1 MSTAGRGPA
10 RVPGRGYGGRVKRA
24 AQFLFVLVLGLLYVA
39 VPAGG
44 ASATAPAARP
54 ADLPPTLKVGTEGV
68 YPPFSYHGGTGNG
81 LTGYDIDVMNAIGKH
96 LGVKVEYV
104 ETPFDSMFAALEAGR
119 FDVVA
124 NQITFNEERN
134 ARYDLSDPYVETTG
148 VLVVRKDEKG
158 ITKLADLKGKR
169 AAENITS
176 NWAEV
181 AKGAGATIVGVD
193 DMSLAIDNLEQG
205 RVDALVN
212 DKLAIRNYLRT
223 KPDAGI
229 KVVAETNDVSKSVLA
244 ARKGSGYLPQLNK
257 AIADLKADGTLDTIY
272 AKYFGAA
279 ATTPST
285 WDIMRDNAWPMA
297 RAALTRTI
305 PLAVI
310 SFAVGMVIALGIG
323 LMRMSSHPVVA
334 GVARL
339 YISFI
344 RGTPLLVQLF
354 LIFYALPQLG
364 VKINPFLAAV
374 IAFSLNVGGYAAEIV
389 RSSVESLPK
398 GQWEAASTVGMSY
411 ATTLRRV
418 ILPQAARTAVPP
430 LSNTLI
436 SLVKDTSLA
445 ATILVVELF
454 RRAQIAAAPSFE
466 FLALYGMAALYY
478 WVICLVLSFAQSR
491 TETRL
496 NRFVAA

>member
-1 MSTAGRGPA
+1 M
-10 RVPGRGYGGRVKRA
+10 KRA
-24 AQFLFVLVLGLLYVA
+24 AQVLFVLVLGLLYVA
-39 VPAGG
+39 VPATG
-44 ASATAPAARP
+44 ASAAVPAARP
-54 ADLPPTLKVGTEGV
+54 SDLPPTLEVGTEGV

-158 ITKLADLKGKR
+158 ITKLADLKGKK

-244 ARKGSGYLPQLNK
+244 AKKGSGYLPQLDK

-297 RAALTRTI
+297 RAALTKTI
-305 PLAVI
+305 PLTVI
-310 SFAVGMVIALGIG
+310 SFAVGMVIALAIG

-398 GQWEAASTVGMSY
+398 GQWEAASTVGMGY
-411 ATTLRRV
+411 ATTLRRI

>member
-1 MSTAGRGPA
+1 M
-10 RVPGRGYGGRVKRA
+10 KRA
-24 AQFLFVLVLGLLYVA
+24 AQVLFVLVLGLLYVA
-39 VPAGG
+39 VPATG
-44 ASATAPAARP
+44 ASAAGPEARSS
-54 ADLPPTLKVGTEGV
+54 DLPPTLKVGTEGV

-158 ITKLADLKGKR
+158 ITKLADLKGKK

-244 ARKGSGYLPQLNK
+244 AKKGSGYLPQLNK

-297 RAALTRTI
+297 RAALTKTI
-305 PLAVI
+305 PLTVI
-310 SFAVGMVIALGIG
+310 SFAVGMVIALAIG

-334 GVARL
+334 GVAGL

-398 GQWEAASTVGMSY
+398 GQWEAASTVGMGY
-411 ATTLRRV
+411 ATTLRRI

>member
-1 MSTAGRGPA
+1 M
-10 RVPGRGYGGRVKRA
+10 KRA
-24 AQFLFVLVLGLLYVA
+24 YATLVLILLGLLYA
-39 VPAGG
+39 ATP
-44 ASATAPAARP
+44 ASATLALQHAAVPPRGVAAQPHGAPRDGIP
-54 ADLPPTLKVGTEGV
+54 RVLRVGTEGV
-68 YPPFSYHGGTGNG
+68 YPPFSYHGGTGSG
-81 LTGYDIDVMNAIGKH
+81 LTGYDIDVMNAIGRH

-119 FDVVA
+119 FDLVA

-134 ARYDLSDPYVETTG
+134 ARYDLSAPYVETTG
-148 VLVVRKDEKG
+148 VLVVRKDETQIK
-158 ITKLADLKGKR
+158 TVADLKGKR
-169 AAENITS
+169 AAQNITS

-181 AKGAGATIVGVD
+181 AKDAGATIVAVD

-212 DKLAIRNYLRT
+212 DKLAIRNYLAT
-223 KPDAGI
+223 KPDAGV
-229 KVVAETNDVSKSVLA
+229 KVVAETDDVSKSVFA
-244 ARKGSGYLPQLNK
+244 ARKDSGYLPQLNQ
-257 AIADLKADGTLDTIY
+257 AIADLKADGTLDKIY
-272 AKYFGAA
+272 AKYFGADA
-279 ATTPST
+279 KRTST
-285 WDIMRDNAWPMA
+285 WQIMKDNAWPMA
-297 RAALTRTI
+297 RAALTKTI
-305 PLAVI
+305 PLTAI
-310 SFAVGMVIALGIG
+310 SFTIGMVLALGVG
-323 LMRMSSHPVVA
+323 LMRMSKQPVVSGA
-334 GVARL
+334 ARL

-364 VKINPFLAAV
+364 VKLDPFLAAV
-374 IAFSLNVGGYAAEIV
+374 IAFSVNVSGYAAEII

-398 GQWEAASTVGMSY
+398 GQWEAASTVGMDY
-411 ATTLRRV
+411 TTTLRRV

-445 ATILVVELF
+445 AVILVPELLQQA
-454 RRAQIAAAPSFE
+454 RVAAAPSFE
-466 FLALYGMAALYY
+466 FLALFGMAAVYY
-478 WVICLVLSFAQSR
+478 WVICLVLSVIQSR

>member
-1 MSTAGRGPA
+1 M
-10 RVPGRGYGGRVKRA
+10 KRA
-24 AQFLFVLVLGLLYVA
+24 APALFVLVLGLLSLA
-39 VPAGG
+39 LPATG
-44 ASATAPAARP
+44 ASAAPAGRLPHAASAEGSAAAARP
-54 ADLPPTLKVGTEGV
+54 ADLPPTIKVGTEGV

-81 LTGYDIDVMNAIGKH
+81 QTGFDIDVMNAIGKH

-148 VLVVRKDEKG
+148 VLVVRKDEKE

-181 AKGAGATIVGVD
+181 GKGAGATIVGVD

-212 DKLAIRNYLRT
+212 DKLAVRNYLRT

-244 ARKGSGYLPQLNK
+244 ARKGSGYLPQLDK
-257 AIADLKADGTLDTIY
+257 AIADLKADGTLDAIY

-297 RAALTRTI
+297 RAALARTI
-305 PLAVI
+305 PLTVI
-310 SFAVGMVIALGIG
+310 SFAVGMVIALAIG

-334 GVARL
+334 GIARL

-398 GQWEAASTVGMSY
+398 GQWEAASTVGMGY

>member
-1 MSTAGRGPA
+1 M
-10 RVPGRGYGGRVKRA
+10 KRA
-24 AQFLFVLVLGLLYVA
+24 TSALFVLVLGLLAVA
-39 VPAGG
+39 LPTSG
-44 ASATAPAARP
+44 ASAAVGSRP
-54 ADLPPTLKVGTEGV
+54 ADLPPTIRVGTEGV
-68 YPPFSYHGGTGNG
+68 YPPFSYHGGAGSG

-124 NQITFNEERN
+124 NQITFNPERN

-148 VLVVRKDEKG
+148 VLVVRKGETQIK
-158 ITKLADLKGKR
+158 TLADLKGKR

-176 NWAEV
+176 NWAQV
-181 AKGAGATIVGVD
+181 AKGAGATVVGVD

-212 DKLAIRNYLRT
+212 DKLAIRNYLAT
-223 KPDAGI
+223 KPDAGV
-229 KVVAETNDVSKSVLA
+229 KVVAETNDVSKSVLVA
-244 ARKGSGYLPQLNK
+244 KKGSGYLPQLNK
-257 AIADLKADGTLDTIY
+257 AIADLKADGTLDKIY
-272 AKYFGAA
+272 ATYFDAKRPVP
-279 ATTPST
+279 TTAE
-285 WDIMRDNAWPMA
+285 IMKANAWPMA

-305 PLAVI
+305 PLTAI
-310 SFAVGMVIALGIG
+310 SFTLGMVIALAVG
-323 LMRMSSHPVVA
+323 LMRMSKQPVVA
-334 GVARL
+334 GAARL

-364 VKINPFLAAV
+364 VKIDPFPAAV

-398 GQWEAASTVGMSY
+398 GQWEAASTVGMDY
-411 ATTLRRV
+411 ATTLRRI

-445 ATILVVELF
+445 AVILVIELF
-454 RRAQIAAAPSFE
+454 RQAQLAAAPSLE
-466 FLALYGMAALYY
+466 FLALYGMAAVYY
-478 WVICLVLSFAQSR
+478 WAICLVLSFAQSR

>member
-1 MSTAGRGPA
+1 
-10 RVPGRGYGGRVKRA
+10 VKRA
-24 AQFLFVLVLGLLYVA
+24 SATLVIVLLGLLYAA
-39 VPAGG
+39 VPASALAAGQPHAATQGG
-44 ASATAPAARP
+44 IPKV
-54 ADLPPTLKVGTEGV
+54 LKVGTEGV
-68 YPPFSYHGGTGNG
+68 YPPFSYHGGTGSG

-119 FDVVA
+119 FDLVA
-124 NQITFNEERN
+124 NQITFNEERK

-148 VLVVRKDEKG
+148 VLVVRKDETQIKT
-158 ITKLADLKGKR
+158 IADLKGKR

-212 DKLAIRNYLRT
+212 DKLAIRNYLAT
-223 KPDAGI
+223 KPDAGV
-229 KVVAETNDVSKSVLA
+229 KVVAETDDVSRSVFA
-244 ARKGSGYLPQLNK
+244 ARKDSGYLPQLNQ
-257 AIADLKADGTLDTIY
+257 AIADLKADGTLDKVY
-272 AKYFGAA
+272 AKYFGANA
-279 ATTPST
+279 KQTST
-285 WDIMRDNAWPMA
+285 WQIMKDNAWPMA
-297 RAALTRTI
+297 RAALTKTI
-305 PLAVI
+305 PLTAI
-310 SFAVGMVIALGIG
+310 SFTIGMVLALLVG
-323 LMRMSSHPVVA
+323 LMRMSKQPVVSGA
-334 GVARL
+334 ARL

-364 VKINPFLAAV
+364 VKLDPFLAAV
-374 IAFSLNVGGYAAEIV
+374 IAFSVNVSGYAAEIV

-398 GQWEAASTVGMSY
+398 GQWEAASTVGMDY
-411 ATTLRRV
+411 PTTLRRI

-445 ATILVVELF
+445 AVILVPELLQQA
-454 RRAQIAAAPSFE
+454 RVAAAPTFE
-466 FLALYGMAALYY
+466 FLALFGMAAVYY
-478 WVICLVLSFAQSR
+478 WLICLVLSFIQSR

>member
-1 MSTAGRGPA
+1 
-10 RVPGRGYGGRVKRA
+10 VKRA
-24 AQFLFVLVLGLLYVA
+24 AHALFVLVLGLLFVA
-39 VPAGG
+39 VPTAV
-44 ASATAPAARP
+44 ASASTGVGGRS

-68 YPPFSYHGGTGNG
+68 YPPFSYHGGTGTGTG

-193 DMSLAIDNLEQG
+193 EMALAIDNLEQG

-257 AIADLKADGTLDTIY
+257 AIADLKADGTLDKIY

-279 ATTPST
+279 VTTPST
-285 WDIMRDNAWPMA
+285 WQIMRDNAWPMA

-305 PLAVI
+305 PLTVI
-310 SFAVGMVIALGIG
+310 SFAVGMVIALAIG

-334 GVARL
+334 GIARL

-389 RSSVESLPK
+389 RSSVESLPR
-398 GQWEAASTVGMSY
+398 GQWEAASTVGMDY

>member
-1 MSTAGRGPA
+1 
-10 RVPGRGYGGRVKRA
+10 VKRA
-24 AQFLFVLVLGLLYVA
+24 SATLVIVLLGLLYAA
-39 VPAGG
+39 VPA
-44 ASATAPAARP
+44 SAGSVADAHAAVQDGIP
-54 ADLPPTLKVGTEGV
+54 KVLKVGTEGV
-68 YPPFSYHGGTGNG
+68 YPPFSYHGGTGSG

-119 FDVVA
+119 FDLVA
-124 NQITFNEERN
+124 NQITFNEERK

-148 VLVVRKDEKG
+148 VLVVRKDETQIKT
-158 ITKLADLKGKR
+158 IADLKGKR

-212 DKLAIRNYLRT
+212 DKLAIRNYLAT
-223 KPDAGI
+223 KPDAGV
-229 KVVAETNDVSKSVLA
+229 KVVAETDDVSRSVFA
-244 ARKGSGYLPQLNK
+244 ARKDSGYLPQLNQ
-257 AIADLKADGTLDTIY
+257 AIADLKADGTLDKVY
-272 AKYFGAA
+272 AKYFGANA
-279 ATTPST
+279 KQTST
-285 WDIMRDNAWPMA
+285 WQIMKDNAWPMA
-297 RAALTRTI
+297 RAALTKTI
-305 PLAVI
+305 PLTAI
-310 SFAVGMVIALGIG
+310 SFTIGMVLALLVG
-323 LMRMSSHPVVA
+323 LMRMSKQPVVSGA
-334 GVARL
+334 ARL

-364 VKINPFLAAV
+364 VKLDPFLAAV
-374 IAFSLNVGGYAAEIV
+374 IAFSVNVSGYAAEIV
-389 RSSVESLPK
+389 LSSVESLPK
-398 GQWEAASTVGMSY
+398 GQWEAASTVGMDY
-411 ATTLRRV
+411 PTTLRRI

-445 ATILVVELF
+445 AVILVPELLQQA
-454 RRAQIAAAPSFE
+454 RVAAAPTFE
-466 FLALYGMAALYY
+466 FLALFGMAAVYY
-478 WVICLVLSFAQSR
+478 WLICLVLSFIQSR

>member
-1 MSTAGRGPA
+1 
-10 RVPGRGYGGRVKRA
+10 VKRA
-24 AQFLFVLVLGLLYVA
+24 SATLVIVLLGLLYAA
-39 VPAGG
+39 VPASALAADQPHAATQGG
-44 ASATAPAARP
+44 I
-54 ADLPPTLKVGTEGV
+54 LKVLKVGTEGV
-68 YPPFSYHGGTGNG
+68 YPPFSYHGGTGSG

-119 FDVVA
+119 FDLVA
-124 NQITFNEERN
+124 NQITFNEERK

-148 VLVVRKDEKG
+148 VLVVRKDETQIKT
-158 ITKLADLKGKR
+158 IADLKGKR

-212 DKLAIRNYLRT
+212 DKLAIRNYLAT
-223 KPDAGI
+223 KPDAGV
-229 KVVAETNDVSKSVLA
+229 KVVAETDDVSRSVFA
-244 ARKGSGYLPQLNK
+244 ARKDSGYLPQLNQ
-257 AIADLKADGTLDTIY
+257 AIADLKADGTLDKVY
-272 AKYFGAA
+272 AKYFGANA
-279 ATTPST
+279 KQTST
-285 WDIMRDNAWPMA
+285 WQIMKDNAWPMA
-297 RAALTRTI
+297 RAALTKTI
-305 PLAVI
+305 PLTAI
-310 SFAVGMVIALGIG
+310 SFTIGMVLALLVG
-323 LMRMSSHPVVA
+323 LMRMSKQPVVSGA
-334 GVARL
+334 ARL

-364 VKINPFLAAV
+364 VKLDPFLAAV
-374 IAFSLNVGGYAAEIV
+374 IAFSVNVSGYAAEIV

-398 GQWEAASTVGMSY
+398 GQWEAASTVGMDY
-411 ATTLRRV
+411 PTTLRRI

-445 ATILVVELF
+445 AVILVPELLQQA
-454 RRAQIAAAPSFE
+454 RVAAAPTFE
-466 FLALYGMAALYY
+466 FLALFGMAAVYY
-478 WVICLVLSFAQSR
+478 WLICLVLSFIQSR

>member
-1 MSTAGRGPA
+1 M
-10 RVPGRGYGGRVKRA
+10 KRA
-24 AQFLFVLVLGLLYVA
+24 AQVLFVLVLGLLYVA
-39 VPAGG
+39 VPATG
-44 ASATAPAARP
+44 ASAAVPAARP
-54 ADLPPTLKVGTEGV
+54 SDLPPTLKVGTEGV

-158 ITKLADLKGKR
+158 ITKLADLMGKK

-244 ARKGSGYLPQLNK
+244 AKKGSGYLPQLDK

-297 RAALTRTI
+297 RAALTKTI
-305 PLAVI
+305 PLTVI
-310 SFAVGMVIALGIG
+310 SFAVGMVIALAIG

-398 GQWEAASTVGMSY
+398 GQWEAASTVGMGY
-411 ATTLRRV
+411 ATTLRRI

>member
-1 MSTAGRGPA
+1 M
-10 RVPGRGYGGRVKRA
+10 KRA
-24 AQFLFVLVLGLLYVA
+24 SATLAAVLIGLLYAA
-39 VPAGG
+39 VPASALP
-44 ASATAPAARP
+44 ASAAAPAAAQQAVQDGIP
-54 ADLPPTLKVGTEGV
+54 KVLKVGTEGV
-68 YPPFSYHGGTGNG
+68 YPPFSYHGGTGSG

-134 ARYDLSDPYVETTG
+134 ARYDLSDSYVETTG
-148 VLVVRKDEKG
+148 VLVVRKGESQIKT
-158 ITKLADLKGKR
+158 IADLKGKR

-193 DMSLAIDNLEQG
+193 SMALAIDNLEQG

-212 DKLAIRNYLRT
+212 DKLAIRNYLAT
-223 KPDAGI
+223 KPDAGV
-229 KVVAETNDVSKSVLA
+229 KVVAETDDVSKSVFA
-244 ARKGSGYLPQLNK
+244 ARKDSGYLPQLNK
-257 AIADLKADGTLDTIY
+257 AIADLRADGTLDTIY
-272 AKYFGAA
+272 AKYFGAEA
-279 ATTPST
+279 KQTST
-285 WDIMRDNAWPMA
+285 WQIMRQNAWPMV
-297 RAALTRTI
+297 RAALTKTI
-305 PLAVI
+305 PLTAI
-310 SFAVGMVIALGIG
+310 SFTIGMVIALVVG
-323 LMRMSSHPVVA
+323 LMRMSKQPVVS
-334 GVARL
+334 GLARL

-364 VKINPFLAAV
+364 VKIEPFLAAV
-374 IAFSLNVGGYAAEIV
+374 IAFSVNVGGYAAEIV

-398 GQWEAASTVGMSY
+398 GQWEAASTVGMGYS
-411 ATTLRRV
+411 TTLRRI

-445 ATILVVELF
+445 AVILVTELF
-454 RRAQIAAAPSFE
+454 QQARLAAAPTFE
-466 FLALYGMAALYY
+466 FLALFGMAAVYY
-478 WVICLVLSFAQSR
+478 WVICLVLSVIQSR

>member
-1 MSTAGRGPA
+1 
-10 RVPGRGYGGRVKRA
+10 VKRA
-24 AQFLFVLVLGLLYVA
+24 SATLVIVLLGLLYAA
-39 VPAGG
+39 VPASALAADQPHAATQGG
-44 ASATAPAARP
+44 IPKV
-54 ADLPPTLKVGTEGV
+54 LKVGTEGV
-68 YPPFSYHGGTGNG
+68 YPPFSYHGGTGSG

-119 FDVVA
+119 FDLVA
-124 NQITFNEERN
+124 NQITFNEERK

-148 VLVVRKDEKG
+148 VLVVRKDETQIKT
-158 ITKLADLKGKR
+158 IADLKGKR

-212 DKLAIRNYLRT
+212 DKLAIRNYLAT
-223 KPDAGI
+223 KPDAGV
-229 KVVAETNDVSKSVLA
+229 KVVAETDDVSRSVFA
-244 ARKGSGYLPQLNK
+244 ARKDSGYLPQLNQ
-257 AIADLKADGTLDTIY
+257 AIADLKADGTLDKVY
-272 AKYFGAA
+272 AKYFGANA
-279 ATTPST
+279 KQTST
-285 WDIMRDNAWPMA
+285 WQIMKDNAWPMA
-297 RAALTRTI
+297 RAALTKTI
-305 PLAVI
+305 PLTAI
-310 SFAVGMVIALGIG
+310 SFTIGMVLALLVG
-323 LMRMSSHPVVA
+323 LMRMSKQPVVSGA
-334 GVARL
+334 ARL

-364 VKINPFLAAV
+364 VKLDPFLAAV
-374 IAFSLNVGGYAAEIV
+374 IAFSVNVSGYAAEIV
-389 RSSVESLPK
+389 RSSIESLPK
-398 GQWEAASTVGMSY
+398 GQWEAASTVGMDY
-411 ATTLRRV
+411 PTTLRRI

-445 ATILVVELF
+445 AVILVPELLQQA
-454 RRAQIAAAPSFE
+454 RVAAAPTFE
-466 FLALYGMAALYY
+466 FLALFGMAAVYY
-478 WVICLVLSFAQSR
+478 WLICLVLSFIQSR

>member
-1 MSTAGRGPA
+1 M
-10 RVPGRGYGGRVKRA
+10 KRA
-24 AQFLFVLVLGLLYVA
+24 SASLFIALLGLLYAA
-39 VPAGG
+39 VPASAATPGG
-44 ASATAPAARP
+44 AR
-54 ADLPPTLKVGTEGV
+54 ADGIPPVLKVGTEGV
-68 YPPFSYHGGTGNG
+68 YPPFSYHGGAGGG

-148 VLVVRKDEKG
+148 VLVVRKGDTAIKT
-158 ITKLADLKGKR
+158 IADLKGKR
-169 AAENITS
+169 AAENVTS
-176 NWAEV
+176 NWAQV
-181 AKGAGATIVGVD
+181 AKDAGATVVGVD
-193 DMSLAIDNLEQG
+193 DMGLAIDNLEQG

-212 DKLAIRNYLRT
+212 DKLAIRNYLST
-223 KPDAGI
+223 HPDSEV
-229 KVVAETNDVSKSVLA
+229 KVVAETDDISKSVFA
-244 ARKGSGYLPQLNK
+244 AKKGSGYLPQLNK
-257 AIADLKADGTLDTIY
+257 AVADLKADGTLDKIY
-272 AKYFGAA
+272 AKYFDAKRPVP
-279 ATTPST
+279 TTVE
-285 WDIMRDNAWPMA
+285 IMRDNAWPMA
-297 RAALTRTI
+297 RAALTKTI
-305 PLAVI
+305 PLTAI
-310 SFAVGMVIALGIG
+310 SFTLGMVIALAIG
-323 LMRMSSHPVVA
+323 LMRMSKQPVVA
-334 GVARL
+334 GIARL

-364 VKINPFLAAV
+364 VKFDPFPAAV

-389 RSSVESLPK
+389 RSSIESLPK
-398 GQWEAASTVGMSY
+398 GQWEAASTVGMDY
-411 ATTLRRV
+411 ATTLRRI

-445 ATILVVELF
+445 AVILVIELF
-454 RRAQIAAAPSFE
+454 RQAQLAAAPSLE
-466 FLALYGMAALYY
+466 YLALYGMAAVYY
-478 WVICLVLSFAQSR
+478 WVICLALSFAQSR

>member
-1 MSTAGRGPA
+1 M
-10 RVPGRGYGGRVKRA
+10 KRA
-24 AQFLFVLVLGLLYVA
+24 AHALFVLILGLLCVA
-39 VPAGG
+39 VPATGAAAASG
-44 ASATAPAARP
+44 SPASAATTGRT

-68 YPPFSYHGGTGNG
+68 YPPFSYHGGPGNG

-148 VLVVRKDEKG
+148 VLVVRKGEKN

-244 ARKGSGYLPQLNK
+244 AKKGSGYLPQLNK
-257 AIADLKADGTLDTIY
+257 AIADLRADGTLDKIY

-279 ATTPST
+279 VTTPST
-285 WDIMRDNAWPMA
+285 WQIMRDNAWPMA
-297 RAALTRTI
+297 RAALTKTI
-305 PLAVI
+305 PLTVI
-310 SFAVGMVIALGIG
+310 SFAVGMVIALAIG

-334 GVARL
+334 GIARL

-389 RSSVESLPK
+389 RSSVESLPR
-398 GQWEAASTVGMSY
+398 GQWEAASTVGMGY
-411 ATTLRRV
+411 AATLRRV

>member
-1 MSTAGRGPA
+1 M
-10 RVPGRGYGGRVKRA
+10 KRA
-24 AQFLFVLVLGLLYVA
+24 AQALFVLVLGLLYVA
-39 VPAGG
+39 VPASG
-44 ASATAPAARP
+44 ASARP
-54 ADLPPTLKVGTEGV
+54 ADLPPTIKVGTEGV

-81 LTGYDIDVMNAIGKH
+81 LTGFDIDVMNAIGKH

-158 ITKLADLKGKR
+158 ITKLADLKGKK

-212 DKLAIRNYLRT
+212 DKLAIRNYLRS

-257 AIADLKADGTLDTIY
+257 AIADLKADGTLDKIY

-297 RAALTRTI
+297 RAALTKTI
-305 PLAVI
+305 PLTVI
-310 SFAVGMVIALGIG
+310 SFAVGMVIALAIG

-364 VKINPFLAAV
+364 VKIDPFLAAV

-389 RSSVESLPK
+389 RSSIESLPK
-398 GQWEAASTVGMSY
+398 GQWEAASTVGMDY

>member
-1 MSTAGRGPA
+1 
-10 RVPGRGYGGRVKRA
+10 VKRA
-24 AQFLFVLVLGLLYVA
+24 AQALFVLVLGLLYVA
-39 VPAGG
+39 VPASD
-44 ASATAPAARP
+44 ASARP
-54 ADLPPTLKVGTEGV
+54 ADLPPTIKVGTEGV

-81 LTGYDIDVMNAIGKH
+81 LTGFDIDVMNAIGKH

-124 NQITFNEERN
+124 NQITFNEERD

-158 ITKLADLKGKR
+158 ITRLADLKGKR

-244 ARKGSGYLPQLNK
+244 ARKGSGYLPQLDK
-257 AIADLKADGTLDTIY
+257 AIADLKADGTLDKIY

-305 PLAVI
+305 PLTVI
-310 SFAVGMVIALGIG
+310 SFAVGMVIALAIG

-334 GVARL
+334 GIARL

-398 GQWEAASTVGMSY
+398 GQWEAASTVGMGY

>member
-1 MSTAGRGPA
+1 
-10 RVPGRGYGGRVKRA
+10 VKRA
-24 AQFLFVLVLGLLYVA
+24 VQALFVLVLGLLYVA
-39 VPAGG
+39 VPASG
-44 ASATAPAARP
+44 ASARP
-54 ADLPPTLKVGTEGV
+54 ADLPPTIKVGTEGV
-68 YPPFSYHGGTGNG
+68 YPPFSYHGGTGTG

-193 DMSLAIDNLEQG
+193 EMALAIDNLEQG

-257 AIADLKADGTLDTIY
+257 AIADLKADGTLDKIY

-279 ATTPST
+279 VTTPST
-285 WDIMRDNAWPMA
+285 WQIMRDNAWPMA

-305 PLAVI
+305 PLTVI
-310 SFAVGMVIALGIG
+310 SFAVGMVIALAIG

-334 GVARL
+334 GIARL

-389 RSSVESLPK
+389 RSSVESLPR
-398 GQWEAASTVGMSY
+398 GQWEAASTVGMDY

>member
-1 MSTAGRGPA
+1 M
-10 RVPGRGYGGRVKRA
+10 KRA
-24 AQFLFVLVLGLLYVA
+24 AHALFVLVLGLLCVA
-39 VPAGG
+39 VPATGAAAASG
-44 ASATAPAARP
+44 YPASAATTGRT

-68 YPPFSYHGGTGNG
+68 YPPFSYHGGPGNG

-148 VLVVRKDEKG
+148 VLVVRKGEKN

-244 ARKGSGYLPQLNK
+244 AKKGSGYLPQLNK
-257 AIADLKADGTLDTIY
+257 AIADLRADGTLDKIY

-279 ATTPST
+279 VTTPST
-285 WDIMRDNAWPMA
+285 WQIMRDNAWPMA
-297 RAALTRTI
+297 RAALTKTI
-305 PLAVI
+305 PLTVI
-310 SFAVGMVIALGIG
+310 SFAVGMVIALAIG

-334 GVARL
+334 GIARL

-389 RSSVESLPK
+389 RSSVESLPR
-398 GQWEAASTVGMSY
+398 GQWEAASTVGMGY
-411 ATTLRRV
+411 AATLRRV

>member
-1 MSTAGRGPA
+1 
-10 RVPGRGYGGRVKRA
+10 VKRA
-24 AQFLFVLVLGLLYVA
+24 AHALFVLVLGLLFVA
-39 VPAGG
+39 VPATG
-44 ASATAPAARP
+44 ASASTGVGGRA

-158 ITKLADLKGKR
+158 ITRLADLKGKR

-229 KVVAETNDVSKSVLA
+229 KVVAETDDVSRSVLA
-244 ARKGSGYLPQLNK
+244 ARKGSGYLPQLDK
-257 AIADLKADGTLDTIY
+257 AIADLRADGTLDKIY

-279 ATTPST
+279 VTTPST
-285 WDIMRDNAWPMA
+285 WQIMRDNAWPMA
-297 RAALTRTI
+297 RAALTKTI
-305 PLAVI
+305 PLTVI
-310 SFAVGMVIALGIG
+310 SFAVGMVIALAIG

-334 GVARL
+334 GIARL

-389 RSSVESLPK
+389 RSSVESLPR
-398 GQWEAASTVGMSY
+398 GQWEAASTVGMDY

>member
-1 MSTAGRGPA
+1 
-10 RVPGRGYGGRVKRA
+10 VKRA
-24 AQFLFVLVLGLLYVA
+24 AHALFVLVLGLLCVA
-39 VPAGG
+39 VPATG
-44 ASATAPAARP
+44 ASASTGASAATDAASRT

-68 YPPFSYHGGTGNG
+68 YPPFSYHGGTGSG
-81 LTGYDIDVMNAIGKH
+81 LTGFDIDVMNAIGKH

-148 VLVVRKDEKG
+148 VLVVRKGEKN

-229 KVVAETNDVSKSVLA
+229 KVVTETNDVSKSVLA

-257 AIADLKADGTLDTIY
+257 AIADLKADGTLDKIY

-279 ATTPST
+279 VTTQST
-285 WDIMRDNAWPMA
+285 WQIMRDNAWPMA
-297 RAALTRTI
+297 RAALTKTI
-305 PLAVI
+305 PLTVI
-310 SFAVGMVIALGIG
+310 SFAVGMVIALAIG

-334 GVARL
+334 GIARL

-389 RSSVESLPK
+389 RSSVESLPR
-398 GQWEAASTVGMSY
+398 GQWEAASTVGMGY
-411 ATTLRRV
+411 AATLRRV